1 MSQREF
7 SQLYGTAELSTDE
20 KQQLNEALAELPASD
35 QQAIRSGVLCLPKQQ
50 QGRAMLEWSQRWE
63 VS

>member
-7 SQLYGTAELSTDE
+7 SQLYGTDPLSPSE
-20 KQQLNEALAELPASD
+20 QQQLNEALAELPPSD
-35 QQAIRSGVLCLPKQQ
+35 QQAIRAGVLCLPKQQ
-50 QGRAMLEWSQRWE
+50 QGRAALEWSQRWE